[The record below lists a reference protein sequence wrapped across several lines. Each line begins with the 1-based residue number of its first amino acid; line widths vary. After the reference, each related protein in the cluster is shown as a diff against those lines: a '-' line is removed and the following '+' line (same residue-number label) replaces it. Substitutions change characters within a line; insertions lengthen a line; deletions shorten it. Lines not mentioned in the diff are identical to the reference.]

1 MMFLRQ
7 AAANLVRRIRFSTS
21 PTAMSTTP
29 TRNVFPIP
37 SLSRKMK
44 FSYKFGSRDYTWSTN
59 QMNHHLWIVI
69 CGNAAIILGINANPV
84 FAKDISTESSFES
97 STEGDDIIEL
107 RKVEDG
113 SVVSNIHTSKWRI
126 FTDNGKDFF
135 LQGKIEEAE
144 KLFLSAIQEAKEGFG
159 ERDPHVASA
168 CNNLAELY
176 RVTKAFHKAEP
187 LFLEATNI
195 LEESFGPEDIR
206 VGAALHNLG
215 QLYLMQRK
223 LEEARVCYEI
233 KGRVLGYG
241 HTDYSDTMYH
251 LGMVLYLQGKE
262 KDSEALIQDSIR
274 ILEEGGQGESSVCIK
289 RLRYLAQIYLK
300 SNHPTEAEN
309 VQRKILHIMEL
320 SKGWNSLDTIIAAEG
335 LAMTLQSAENL
346 KEAQELFERCL
357 DARKMLLPEDHIQIG
372 ANMLHI
378 ARVAMLN
385 CNRLRKLDI
394 SGAISELE
402 KAKDLLD
409 NSVRIAQRVLDK
421 LIKQK
426 VIMKGSGAPGETRRD
441 GRVALLILLQSLD
454 ALGHL
459 EITKQELQESR
470 ERSSAE
476 AERALFQCISAYRE
490 FGAERLISDFPEVKG
505 QYLSCLKRL
514 ISYSSTVGTQILKGE
529 TLQELEDEIK
539 HLEVEISPYR
549 KHKN

>member
-59 QMNHHLWIVI
+59 QMNHQIWIVI

-223 LEEARVCYEI
+223 LEEARVCYERALKI

-426 VIMKGSGAPGETRRD
+426 VITKGSGAPGETRRD
-441 GRVALLILLQSLD
+441 GRVALLIL
-454 ALGHL
+454 
-459 EITKQELQESR
+459 

>member
-1 MMFLRQ
+1 
-7 AAANLVRRIRFSTS
+7 
-21 PTAMSTTP
+21 
-29 TRNVFPIP
+29 
-37 SLSRKMK
+37 
-44 FSYKFGSRDYTWSTN
+44 
-59 QMNHHLWIVI
+59 MNHHLWIVI

-97 STEGDDIIEL
+97 SAEGDGIVGL

-113 SVVSNIHTSKWRI
+113 SVISNIHTSKWRI
-126 FTDNGKDFF
+126 FTDNGRDFF
-135 LQGKIEEAE
+135 LRGKIEEAE
-144 KLFLSAIQEAKEGFG
+144 KFFLSAIQEAREGFG

-176 RVTKAFHKAEP
+176 RVTKTFHKAEP
-187 LFLEATNI
+187 LYLEATNI

-215 QLYLMQRK
+215 QLYLVQRK
-223 LEEARVCYEI
+223 LEEARVCYERALKI
-233 KGRVLGYG
+233 EGHVLGYG

-300 SNHPTEAEN
+300 SNRPREAEN

-357 DARKMLLPEDHIQIG
+357 DARKMLLPKDHIQIG

-402 KAKDLLD
+402 KAKDLLE
-409 NSVRIAQRVLDK
+409 NSTRIAQRVLDK
-421 LIKQK
+421 LIKQN
-426 VIMKGSGAPGETRRD
+426 VITKGYGAPGETRRD

-470 ERSSAE
+470 VSNQVEHSPVE

-514 ISYSSTVGTQILKGE
+514 INYSSTVGTQRLKGE
-529 TLQELEDEIK
+529 TLQELKDEIK

-549 KHKN
+549 KQKN

>member
-59 QMNHHLWIVI
+59 QMNHQIWIVI

-223 LEEARVCYEI
+223 LEEARVCYE
-233 KGRVLGYG
+233 
-241 HTDYSDTMYH
+241 
-251 LGMVLYLQGKE
+251 VLYLQGKE

-394 SGAISELE
+394 SGAVSELE

-426 VIMKGSGAPGETRRD
+426 VITKGSGAPGETRRD